1 MTNAVVSLLYN
12 TNYLP
17 GAIVLGLA
25 IRKIIAITDYE
36 VTLALLI
43 DRNNFNE
50 YQLTLLSEIYDE
62 LIDVELFTSH
72 LSDKLSHELGRPE
85 LDKTFTKIQLWSLY
99 DKFDKILYLD
109 VDTLPNIPRS
119 KEQGSILNLLKVDF
133 PENKI
138 LAAPDSGFPDVFNSG
153 VFLLKPNL
161 VDYYNLLALVNSSSL
176 KISFDGADQ
185 GLLNQ
190 YFNSQPDWVTDLLNA
205 HTYNIEF
212 INSTKSS
219 NWVQLPFLY
228 NTTPSAQYEYLPAYK
243 YFANPIEN
251 KVNDEQTNFDHQS
264 QLDSTNETLNR
275 YHSAAFN
282 YYDGPDTQVKLVHFI
297 GPFKPWTSSSK
308 EGIFTNWWQI
318 WDEKFNG
325 KSIDSVIFDQGNYI
339 FSQDSPT
346 EFDEQIDDVLE
357 EIEQVATTHQEIDVS
372 KPADL
377 CDPKNY
383 QHIPGI
389 SQSADSTWDPAKEP
403 PPKSETL
410 KDPPFI
416 EDFKPIVNAW
426 DNGNQEQQKN
436 EIIDYQGSPVSP
448 EKIQEISKDLAAENS
463 HIGQEFGYHKDQ
475 QPERVFAHDS
485 DYIPTHLLMPLQ
497 KPEPRKVMEDD
508 DPKMDPVENLSN
520 DAISFNKVNEKL
532 MKLGLAED
540 VLVPE
545 EEEQDDAVLGAEDIS
560 KAPKLFP
567 WEFQNRIKPE
577 RVFD

>member
-1 MTNAVVSLLYN
+1 MENDK
-12 TNYLP
+12 
-17 GAIVLGLA
+17 G
-25 IRKIIAITDYE
+25 
-36 VTLALLI
+36 
-43 DRNNFNE
+43 
-50 YQLTLLSEIYDE
+50 QL
-62 LIDVELFTSH
+62 VELYVPRKCSATNRIIKAKDHASVQINIANV
-72 LSDKLSHELGRPE
+72 DEEGRAIAGSNTTYALAGHIRGRGE
-85 LDKTFTKIQLWSLY
+85 ADDSLNRLAQQ
-99 DKFDKILYLD
+99 D
-109 VDTLPNIPRS
+109 
-119 KEQGSILNLLKVDF
+119 GLLKNVDF

-161 VDYYNLLALVNSSSL
+161 VDYYNLLALVNSASL
-176 KISFDGADQ
+176 EISFDGADQ

-205 HTYNIEF
+205 HTNNIEF
-212 INSTKSS
+212 VNTTKSS

-357 EIEQVATTHQEIDVS
+357 EIEQVATTHQEMDVS

-377 CDPKNY
+377 CDPKYY

-416 EDFKPIVNAW
+416 EDFKPIC
-426 DNGNQEQQKN
+426 
-436 EIIDYQGSPVSP
+436 
-448 EKIQEISKDLAAENS
+448 
-463 HIGQEFGYHKDQ
+463 
-475 QPERVFAHDS
+475 
-485 DYIPTHLLMPLQ
+485 
-497 KPEPRKVMEDD
+497 
-508 DPKMDPVENLSN
+508 
-520 DAISFNKVNEKL
+520 
-532 MKLGLAED
+532 
-540 VLVPE
+540 
-545 EEEQDDAVLGAEDIS
+545 
-560 KAPKLFP
+560 
-567 WEFQNRIKPE
+567 
-577 RVFD
+577 